1 MDKYLKYKNK
11 YLQLKYD
18 SFKYNLI
25 GGNNDN
31 KIIFKNK
38 MRKEIEKTLK
48 KFKTKYNI
56 DLKIKKNNIK
66 INNKTW
72 TWDNIKKQ
80 FLKENPDI
88 MKLFFDLRKNI
99 VDDLI
104 NKIFKFYSCKGTCTK
119 IASGSVGAN
128 ANLGSDYDL
137 TINDV
142 GFKVSQVI
150 QTFNSIIK
158 NTFHQQPFI
167 IFDTNLYAYS
177 ALLPLNVKINNTNWK
192 PDYFNKHLY
201 LDLKMPNINQD
212 KWALI
217 RLKTFI
223 HDRLGFSKENHKPT
237 LLSENHK
244 PTLLYNGPTF
254 NFINIKNKLGNDI
267 IETDESHK
275 PKLYLDKMKLFEKL
289 IHDKTS
295 DAEHIAEGLSYMNF
309 YGDETYFTLG
319 AFKHVV
325 GTMFYYSDKEVI
337 EKVSF
342 LNESDLVHSMIENL
356 AYFIHSILL
365 KNDVIIAVKYMERFM
380 DAYKLIKIKQESNII
395 DNGLF
400 SLMNELKNHFRN
412 RSRKEIIEYLKLDKD
427 TNIDN
432 IINNKKEEL
441 LKLMN
446 KFFNKNV
453 NLSFLTNDNHKFIYY
468 LLFLL
473 KNVINNK
480 NSFINIEYNDS
491 TNNFTFNLT
500 N

>member
-1 MDKYLKYKNK
+1 MEKYLKYKNK
-11 YLQLKYD
+11 YLQLKSD
-18 SFKYNLI
+18 LFKYNLS

-38 MRKEIEKTLK
+38 MKKEIEKTLK

-80 FLKENPDI
+80 FLKENSDI
-88 MKLFFDLRKNI
+88 MRLFFDLRKNI

-119 IASGSVGAN
+119 IASGSVGVN

-192 PDYFNKHLY
+192 QDYFNKHLY

-223 HDRLGFSKENHKPT
+223 HEENIK
-237 LLSENHK
+237 SID
-244 PTLLYNGPTF
+244 
-254 NFINIKNKLGNDI
+254 FINIKNKLENDI
-267 IETDESHK
+267 VETDESHK

-325 GTMFYYSDKEVI
+325 GTMFYYGDKEVI
-337 EKVSF
+337 DKVSF
-342 LNESDLVHSMIENL
+342 LNESEIVHSMIENL
-356 AYFIHSILL
+356 AYFIHYRETCEKILL
-365 KNDVIIAVKYMERFM
+365 F
-380 DAYKLIKIKQESNII
+380 
-395 DNGLF
+395 
-400 SLMNELKNHFRN
+400 
-412 RSRKEIIEYLKLDKD
+412 
-427 TNIDN
+427 
-432 IINNKKEEL
+432 
-441 LKLMN
+441 
-446 KFFNKNV
+446 
-453 NLSFLTNDNHKFIYY
+453 
-468 LLFLL
+468 
-473 KNVINNK
+473 
-480 NSFINIEYNDS
+480 
-491 TNNFTFNLT
+491 
-500 N
+500 